1 MIKCELNKVE
11 IEGTKC
17 ILLSELSTIV
27 HTLFTAEEF
36 DEEEVKEAVEEGMCS
51 EEELKKMGEELA
63 QKLKKDEKL
72 RGFKEFLDTIFNEN
86 TPAETAPKDG
96 KDEEA

>member
-11 IEGTKC
+11 IAGTKC
-17 ILLSELSTIV
+17 IILSELSTII

-36 DEEEVKEAVEEGMCS
+36 DAEEVKEAVEEGMIS
-51 EEELKKMGEELA
+51 EEELKKMSEELA
-63 QKLKKDEKL
+63 EELKDDEKL

-86 TPAETAPKDG
+86 VKSDDG